1 VQPTERSDQA
11 ITVVIA
17 EDQPVYREA
26 LEQIVSDHPDLE
38 LSGSVRSGEEAE
50 EAIASRKPK
59 VVLLDLQ
66 LGGVNAMEIARRVVA
81 SESGTCVL
89 FLSSHGEGRAVYE
102 ALAAGGHG
110 YLTKLASAE
119 SICDAILCVARGEGV
134 IDTCVARDLI
144 KQIQVRSRE
153 LSPLLSPREVE
164 ILSLVADG
172 DTTAQAAAR
181 LHLSSATIK
190 SHLQNVYG
198 KLGVT
203 DRSAAVAE
211 AIRRGLLQ

>member
-1 VQPTERSDQA
+1 MQPNEGSGDA

-50 EAIASRKPK
+50 AAIASKRPA

-66 LGGVNAMEIARRVVA
+66 LGGVNATEIARRVAA
-81 SESGTCVL
+81 SNSDTHVL
-89 FLSSHGEGRAVYE
+89 FLSSHGEGRSVYE

-119 SICDAILCVARGEGV
+119 SICDAILCVARGQGV
-134 IDTCVARDLI
+134 IDTSVARDLI
-144 KQIQVRSRE
+144 RQIQVRARE
-153 LSPLLSPREVE
+153 LSPLLSPRELE

-172 DTTAQAAAR
+172 DTTAQAAER

>member
-1 VQPTERSDQA
+1 MQPTEGSDHA

-38 LSGSVRSGEEAE
+38 LCGSVRSGEEAE
-50 EAIASRKPK
+50 ETIASRRPN

-66 LGGVNAMEIARRVVA
+66 LGGVNAMEIARRVAA
-81 SESGTCVL
+81 SDSGTCVL
-89 FLSSHGEGRAVYE
+89 FLSSHGEGRSVYE
-102 ALAAGGHG
+102 ALASGGHG

-134 IDTCVARDLI
+134 IDTSVARDLI
-144 KQIQVRSRE
+144 KQIQVRARE
-153 LSPLLSPREVE
+153 LSPLLSPRELE

-172 DTTAQAAAR
+172 DTTAQAAAK

-211 AIRRGLLQ
+211 VIRRGLLQ

>member
-1 VQPTERSDQA
+1 MQARDGSDDA

-26 LEQIVSDHPDLE
+26 LEQIVSDHPELE

-50 EAIASRKPK
+50 EAIASMKPA

-66 LGGVNAMEIARRVVA
+66 LGGVNALEIARRVAA
-81 SESGTCVL
+81 SDSGTRVL
-89 FLSSHGEGRAVYE
+89 FLSSHGEGRSVYE

-119 SICDAILCVARGEGV
+119 SICEAILSVAHGQGV
-134 IDTCVARDLI
+134 IDTSVTRDLI
-144 KQIQVRSRE
+144 RQIQVRARD
-153 LSPLLSPREVE
+153 LSPLLSPREIE

-172 DTTAQAAAR
+172 DTTAQAAAK

-198 KLGVT
+198 KLGVA

>member
-1 VQPTERSDQA
+1 MHAREGSDHV

-26 LEQIVSDHPDLE
+26 LEQIVSDHPELE
-38 LSGSVRSGEEAE
+38 LSASVRSGEEAE
-50 EAIASRKPK
+50 QAIASRKPE

-81 SESGTCVL
+81 SGADTSVL
-89 FLSSHGEGRAVYE
+89 FLSSHAEGRSVYE

-119 SICDAILCVARGEGV
+119 AICDAILCVARGQGV
-134 IDTCVARDLI
+134 IDTSVTRDLI
-144 KQIQVRSRE
+144 KQIQVRARE
-153 LSPLLSPREVE
+153 LSPLLSPRELE
-164 ILSLVADG
+164 ILALVADG
-172 DTTAQAAAR
+172 DTTADAAAK